1 MVATVGS
8 ISIDLSTNTVKFAQ
22 GFKSAAST
30 VDRESARMTKSIAGF
45 DKAMRLTG
53 TAAKGFIGGLAAGGA
68 FAALASL
75 SGAIDKVRQ
84 SLADFEEIGNRAKAV
99 GLDTDVF
106 QAISFGAEQA
116 DVSQEKLNRSLE
128 VFTKNVGLAREGT
141 GSLSSGLER
150 LNPAL
155 LDSIL
160 NAGSQEERLKL
171 VADAL
176 AATTDATEK
185 AAIATAAFGR
195 GGIEMVRVLDGG
207 AASIDR
213 FVEEARKLGLIVPRE
228 LIERAGELDDQLS
241 VLGRAIDLNISL
253 ALVNAA
259 PVLVKAA
266 EGLAQFA
273 KELNRTSAEL
283 TAFAENPTLENLGKL
298 LHLELIEGGA
308 ADRIR
313 DFFEGM
319 SESAGRSAAEI
330 EADILEVQKYLGDL
344 FQQAEQGADVRL
356 EVGGALQKL
365 DLLKR
370 ELAEVGAAA
379 KAGIAATGALE
390 SGLGAALEGAFR
402 TAAGNVRTGP
412 ADTAN
417 DRRERAEEQRWGVH
431 RSLLQQQTGAV
442 QDTAESVDALGDDVS
457 DSGDRI
463 GARVDDLGGT
473 VGEETRYQTGQLLD
487 GLSSLGATFRSASGQ
502 PGSVTGTA
510 GQPTIREEISGGA
523 PRGVYTST
531 MGSTADLFRWT
542 DAFAP
547 AEPVNET
554 GAISTSGEPP
564 MTNVY
569 NLTYNA
575 ALGESDATARQNARR
590 MLGMFQTEVARA

>member
-141 GSLSSGLER
+141 GGLSSGLER